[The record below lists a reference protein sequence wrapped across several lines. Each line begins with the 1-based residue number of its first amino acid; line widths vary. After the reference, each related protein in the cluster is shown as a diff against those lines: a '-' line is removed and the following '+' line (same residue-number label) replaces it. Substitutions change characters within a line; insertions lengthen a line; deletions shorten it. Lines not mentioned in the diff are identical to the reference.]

1 MLNQVTVDHI
11 QTVHQKRQSGTLWV
25 AGAGFRMRL
34 CFQDGNPVA
43 IDLGRDK
50 EALLADT
57 FLEYHKIQPELHR
70 MLGDVLASA
79 KGGEHHSPVTEFI
92 RQQQAASDEEIT
104 QILQAMVEEALV
116 RILTGEVKTIHFSP
130 GEGIEAFD
138 FEHSSLRMRL
148 DTKVLLSTVGARVAE
163 DDATRT
169 AIGTGASIFMLAEV
183 EHPSANLTV
192 WDKGVLEWID
202 GQRTVDDIA
211 TGLREHT
218 IQVGHV
224 LRQLAAKGIIR
235 RQASTS
241 TRARFSFE
249 QTRPSAEPSTAAR
262 GTAPAAVP
270 VAPPRPA
277 RRSRPLLVIS
287 LIFILFLAAG
297 VWYLVKESKE
307 RESAIERLNA
317 DVRSAIA
324 SRNWDGSR
332 TLVSEAEQKAGSDVV
347 AKERIKKLQAEI
359 QTALAKETE
368 EIRKAIAADDFA
380 IKTRIDSL
388 PAELASA
395 LQGELAAEKER
406 FGKRSDSLANQA
418 DQALAHDGHAEVAA
432 LIAANPGAVSGEAA
446 KRLENWRTS
455 RLGQAAAAGPL
466 ARRSAAMALVKAS
479 NPRPHEKQRLTDIE
493 QDINRLYNRT
503 ADDFRRLRTDA
514 DAGAWKSVLDETS
527 QSGLA
532 DLVKGTTFDNDLA
545 ALRKRCDGV
554 RDELAAYLDGLPEVV
569 ANGSAKPLADRLA
582 AGEKLSAT
590 YPKAANAAEI
600 TGSVDVLR
608 RLGEILGKA
617 TAADQVNA
625 IDLWLKDAKLGEV
638 LTAAVTRRRD
648 ELKGLEASAQANL
661 ESARRLVVQNDL
673 DGAFKALEAF
683 LSRPEIRITSSR
695 AAAEQ
700 LIAEV
705 KAQLDARSR
714 KNTDLEAALKA
725 GDIAKARALA
735 AELGQKDLPL
745 QVDSTPAGAEI
756 HRDGKLIGRTPL
768 VLRLSAGERNETVF
782 EIRLNGYVPKRLQG
796 SKAEDGWRLRAAL
809 ERSPSASTDL
819 KTALSAKPAVVDERV
834 WLAGNSLIASV
845 GVDGQVVRFA
855 LDSAGGALSQPVY
868 AAAAKLSD
876 GVYFSTRNGFALR
889 LAANQ
894 TQPERVA
901 LGAQSDLAPVLYRS
915 PLVIDRNYLIAAGT
929 DGILRAVNLAK
940 PLDTWVATAGDPLA
954 CAPVLLG
961 ESLRLV
967 RRNGRLEALSADD
980 GRIQARADLG
990 QAVVAA
996 WATPKGLAGYS
1007 ANTLWTWEDEKPE
1020 REELP
1025 ATPAVGGPTAFISS
1039 GGRAFIRNRGDA
1051 AKPWIEAEPG
1061 RVLDAKPTGEPVA
1074 WNGHVAVATGTS
1086 VKVVG
1091 PQPFS
1096 CETDADMLDP
1106 VVLNG
1111 HLVIIATN
1119 GRVWIYKP

>member
-11 QTVHQKRQSGTLWV
+11 QSAHHKRQSGTLWV
-25 AGAGFRMRL
+25 AGTGFRMRL

-50 EALLADT
+50 EMLLADT

-79 KGGEHHSPVTEFI
+79 KGGEHHSPVTDFI
-92 RQQQAASDEEIT
+92 RQQQAASDEEIA
-104 QILQAMVEEALV
+104 QVMQAMVEDALV
-116 RILTGEVKTIHFSP
+116 RILTGEIETIHFSP

-148 DTKVLLSTVGARVAE
+148 DAGVLLSTVGARVAE
-163 DDATRT
+163 DDATRS
-169 AIGTGASIFMLAEV
+169 AIGTPASIFMLAEV
-183 EHPSANLTV
+183 EHPSANLSM
-192 WDKGVLEWID
+192 WEKGVLEWVD
-202 GQRTVDDIA
+202 GQRTVEDIA

-224 LRQLAAKGIIR
+224 LRQLAAKGIVR
-235 RQASTS
+235 RQASAS
-241 TRARFSFE
+241 SRARFSFE
-249 QTRPSAEPSTAAR
+249 QTRTNAEAVSAPKGAAT
-262 GTAPAAVP
+262 GSPPDASVP
-270 VAPPRPA
+270 PA
-277 RRSRPLLVIS
+277 RRSRPMLVVS
-287 LIFILFLAAG
+287 LVFILLLAAG
-297 VWYLVKESKE
+297 VWYLVQQAKE
-307 RESAIERLNA
+307 RDNAIDSLNSE
-317 DVRSAIA
+317 VRSAIA
-324 SRNWDGSR
+324 RRDWDGSQK
-332 TLVSEAEQKAGSDVV
+332 LVSEAELKAGSDLA

-359 QTALAKETE
+359 QAALAKETE
-368 EIRKAIAADDFA
+368 EIRKAIAADDFT
-380 IKTRIDSL
+380 IKTRIDPL
-388 PAELASA
+388 PADLAGT

-406 FGKRSDSLANQA
+406 FGKRSDSLASQA

-466 ARRSAAMALVKAS
+466 ARRRAAMELVKAS
-479 NPRPHEKQRLTDIE
+479 NPRPHEQQRLADIE

-503 ADDFRRLRTDA
+503 ADDFRRLRADA
-514 DAGAWKSVLDETS
+514 DAGAWKAVLDELG

-532 DLVKGTTFDNDLA
+532 ELVKGTTFDNDLA
-545 ALRKRCDGV
+545 ALRKRCEGV
-554 RDELAAYLDGLPEVV
+554 RDELTSYLDGLPETV
-569 ANGSAKPLADRLA
+569 ANGSAKTLADRLA
-582 AGEKLSAT
+582 AGEKLVAA

-600 TGSVDVLR
+600 AGSVDALR
-608 RLGEILGKA
+608 RLAELLGKA
-617 TAADQVNA
+617 TAADQVIA
-625 IDLWLKDAKLGEV
+625 IDLWLKEAKLGET
-638 LTAAVTRRRD
+638 LAAAATKRRD
-648 ELKGLEASAQANL
+648 ELRGLEASAQANL
-661 ESARRLVVQNDL
+661 ESARRLVVQGDL
-673 DGAFKALEAF
+673 AGAHKALESF
-683 LSRPEIRITSSR
+683 LSRPEVRITSSR

-700 LIAEV
+700 LIADV
-705 KAQLDARSR
+705 KAQLEARSR
-714 KNTDLEAALKA
+714 KNAELEAALKA

-745 QVDSTPAGAEI
+745 QVDSTPSGAEI
-756 HRDGKLIGRTPL
+756 LRDGTPIGRTPL

-782 EIRLNGYVPKRLQG
+782 EIRLNGYVPKRLHG
-796 SKAEDGWRLRAAL
+796 AKAEDGWRLRAAL

-819 KTALSAKPAVVDERV
+819 KTALSAKPAVIGDRV
-834 WLAGNSLIASV
+834 WLAGNSVIASI
-845 GVDGQVVRFA
+845 GVDGQVVRLA

-889 LAANQ
+889 VGGG
-894 TQPERVA
+894 QPERVT
-901 LGAQSDLAPVLYRS
+901 LGAQSDLAPVLYHS

-929 DGILRAVNLAK
+929 DGVLRAVNQAK
-940 PLDTWVATAGDPLA
+940 PLDSWTSAAGDPLV
-954 CAPVLLG
+954 CAPILLG
-961 ESLRLV
+961 DSLRLV
-967 RRNGRLEALSADD
+967 RRNGKLEVLSADD
-980 GRIQARADLG
+980 GRVQARADVG
-990 QAVVAA
+990 QAVLAA
-996 WATPKGLAGYS
+996 WATPKGLAGYT
-1007 ANTLWTWEDEKPE
+1007 ANALWTWEEEKTE

-1111 HLVIIATN
+1111 QLVLVATN